1 MKPFRI
7 SAARFMLP
15 CLLAVGYCLLP
26 KAAWAEGRC
35 PPGMYETGSQDF
47 IGCAPIPGYDQGGDD
62 GGDDDSGST
71 PSRPHIPMK
80 PGYMAAA
87 HHADTSSVWITVG
100 HRSVDSAK
108 KGALDGCNRA
118 TRGGCTIAEAFDS
131 WGHITVAIDAMGQ
144 VWIKVDPY
152 QREARGWDAMR
163 DPAVKYCRQNSFGCE
178 FLGSKPNGL
187 MPVDDDPDANYSE
200 DYFPKGALT
209 QNQWALVARPSK
221 TPAAAWQNK
230 SWLISGRQGS
240 VVARKE
246 VLDRC
251 KADAGVAC
259 AISTYAVAYN
269 ASGSPKVG
277 GQLVHFVDSTGQNHW
292 TSAVPARAKT
302 KQKKRGKKEAL
313 TLSDAVTPQERVDV
327 VCPAAARPCRIIA
340 TYDAATPRM
349 QIVEDTK

>member
-1 MKPFRI
+1 MTPFCI
-7 SAARFMLP
+7 SAARFLLP

-26 KAAWAEGRC
+26 NVAWAEGRC
-35 PPGMYETGSQDF
+35 PPGMFETGSRDF
-47 IGCAPIPGYDQGGDD
+47 IGCAPIPNYDQGGDD
-62 GGDDDSGST
+62 GGDDSGST

-100 HRSVDSAK
+100 HRSLDAAK

-131 WGHITVAIDAMGQ
+131 WGSITVAIDAMSQ

-152 QREARGWDAMR
+152 QRNAPRWEAMR
-163 DPAVKYCRQNSFGCE
+163 DPAVIYCRQNSFGCE

-187 MPVDDDPDANYSE
+187 MPVDDDPNADYSA

-209 QNQWALVARPSK
+209 RNHWALVARPTK
-221 TPAAAWQNK
+221 TPTAAWQNK

-240 VVARKE
+240 VAARKE

-251 KADAGVAC
+251 QADAGVVC
-259 AISTYAVAYN
+259 AISTYAVADN
-269 ASGSPKVG
+269 ASGGPKAG
-277 GQLVHFVDSTGQNHW
+277 GQLVHFVDSTGRNHW
-292 TSAVPARAKT
+292 TSAVPTRAKT
-302 KQKKRGKKEAL
+302 KQKKRRKNEIQGLA
-313 TLSDAVTPQERVDV
+313 DAVTPQERADAA
-327 VCPAAARPCRIIA
+327 CPSAANPCRVIA

-349 QIVEDTK
+349 QIVEDAK